1 MQLISQARVLSPVV
15 FPTFERA
22 KVRMAPT
29 LAKDIDQVVPQCYGA
44 LAHQLVR
51 EAISDVAGI
60 SYPTI
65 NPDSRIDAYIRSE
78 ADTQELADTICEK
91 IFGDTHI
98 VPGFGTF
105 GICGD
110 FTFQEA
116 ADSIRKV
123 AVVDN
128 PDDYM
133 GDPDEDNT

>member
-1 MQLISQARVLSPVV
+1 MTTEQ
-15 FPTFERA
+15 
-22 KVRMAPT
+22 KVKTYP
-29 LAKDIDQVVPQCYGA
+29 DSHGDVS
-44 LAHQLVR
+44 LVR

-78 ADTQELADTICEK
+78 ADTQKLADTICEK

-123 AVVDN
+123 AVVYN